1 MQYAI
6 VLAAVILVQLIL
18 VILFFTKA
26 VSRDDCLFL
35 LLSYWA
41 IIQRINLFV
50 YPTLKCLL
58 YALFN

>member
-35 LLSYWA
+35 LLSY
-41 IIQRINLFV
+41 
-50 YPTLKCLL
+50 
-58 YALFN
+58 